1 MRSSATSSPV
11 IRSVGPGPLQTFD
24 SQTSAQTESEWH
36 GANGFKPYS
45 STLRKRPREIPVLGM
60 SGRAF
65 RAHLMSA
72 VALIAMLF
80 SLTLLALV
88 SPLHAEAP
96 AQQKKDDGVRLKD
109 LARIQG
115 VRTNQLIGY
124 GIVVGLPGT
133 GDTRST
139 LASTSIQ
146 NLLGNLGQTF
156 SEAELKAQNIA
167 AVIVTA
173 EIPPF
178 ARKGDRINVTVSSI
192 GDAKSLESGVLIQTP
207 LQAGNNEIYAV
218 AQGVISATDRTP
230 RRNDKGKTVGVVLN
244 GAMVERDLQ
253 EDLFQNRQV
262 RIQLRTF
269 DFTTLD
275 RVQQKVMESFPQLKP
290 AIDGSSVVFTVP
302 EKEEPVSWIAKVEQL
317 RVQPNYPAR
326 VVINERTG
334 TIVMGGDI
342 RVDPVAISRG
352 GVQLEIDAARKEA
365 YQGVYVAP
373 PAENGKPQETT
384 REFSGASISEIVEA
398 LNEMGASVKDI
409 ISILEALRDSGALH
423 AELVVM

>member
-1 MRSSATSSPV
+1 MINSPGKAAGSGSAHCVAAFGSTHPCRAGGSSGIGEKPSCGSWFAPDALRKLSIAPLRKVVAFLLLITGLLFSFQT
-11 IRSVGPGPLQTFD
+11 RSVVFAEEPASGQD
-24 SQTSAQTESEWH
+24 SEE
-36 GANGFKPYS
+36 
-45 STLRKRPREIPVLGM
+45 
-60 SGRAF
+60 
-65 RAHLMSA
+65 
-72 VALIAMLF
+72 
-80 SLTLLALV
+80 
-88 SPLHAEAP
+88 
-96 AQQKKDDGVRLKD
+96 GVRLKD

-115 VRTNQLIGY
+115 VRTNQLLGY

-133 GDTRST
+133 GDSRST

-156 SEAELKAQNIA
+156 SESELRARNIA

-192 GDAKSLESGVLIQTP
+192 GDAKSLENGVLIQTP
-207 LQAGNNEIYAV
+207 LQAGNNQIYAV
-218 AQGVISATDRTP
+218 AQGVISATDR
-230 RRNDKGKTVGVVLN
+230 RMSQSDKGKTVGVVLN
-244 GAMVERDLQ
+244 GAMVEKDLQ
-253 EDLFQNRQV
+253 EDLFQNREI
-262 RIQLRTF
+262 RIQLRSF

-275 RVQQKVMESFPQLKP
+275 RVHKKVQSTFPELKA
-290 AIDGSSVVFTVP
+290 AIDGSSVVITVP
-302 EKEEPVSWIAKVEQL
+302 ENQEPVAWIAKVEQL
-317 RVQPNYPAR
+317 RVQPSYPAR

-352 GVQLEIDAARKEA
+352 GIQLQIDASREA
-365 YQGVYVAP
+365 YQGIYVAP
-373 PAENGKPQETT
+373 PAGEGASRETT
-384 REFSGASISEIVEA
+384 KEFSGASIAEIVEA
-398 LNEMGASVKDI
+398 LNEMGASVQDI

>member
-1 MRSSATSSPV
+1 MKGFRSTEFRFPVGLRSGLRNAGARPTGLYIGLMRTILFALSV
-11 IRSVGPGPLQTFD
+11 IVAMPAD
-24 SQTSAQTESEWH
+24 
-36 GANGFKPYS
+36 
-45 STLRKRPREIPVLGM
+45 
-60 SGRAF
+60 F
-65 RAHLMSA
+65 RAEE
-72 VALIAMLF
+72 
-80 SLTLLALV
+80 
-88 SPLHAEAP
+88 PAP
-96 AQQKKDDGVRLKD
+96 QSDEEGVRLKD

-115 VRTNQLIGY
+115 VRTNQLLGY

-146 NLLGNLGQTF
+146 NLLGNLGQNF
-156 SEAELKAQNIA
+156 SEKELRARNIA

-192 GDAKSLESGVLIQTP
+192 GDAKSLENGVLVQTP
-207 LQAGNNEIYAV
+207 LQAGNDQIYAV
-218 AQGVISATDRTP
+218 AQGPISATDR
-230 RRNDKGKTVGVVLN
+230 RNKNDDAGKTVGVVLN
-244 GAMVERDLQ
+244 GAMVEKDLQ
-253 EDLFQNRQV
+253 ESLFQNREI
-262 RIQLRTF
+262 RIQLRSF

-275 RVQQKVMESFPQLKP
+275 RVHKKVQSTFPELK
-290 AIDGSSVVFTVP
+290 ATIDGSSVVITVP
-302 EKEEPVSWIAKVEQL
+302 ENQEPVSWIARVEQL
-317 RVQPNYPAR
+317 RVEPNYPAR

-352 GVQLEIDAARKEA
+352 GVQLQINASREA

-373 PAENGKPQETT
+373 PAGNEKAKQTT
-384 REFSGASISEIVEA
+384 QEFSGASIAEIVEA
-398 LNEMGASVKDI
+398 LNEMGASVQDI

>member
-1 MRSSATSSPV
+1 MMLSAGTSLPSRIERAPRSFSLRGMLLLMWILILGLPALTIRAEEPGTSS
-11 IRSVGPGPLQTFD
+11 
-24 SQTSAQTESEWH
+24 
-36 GANGFKPYS
+36 
-45 STLRKRPREIPVLGM
+45 
-60 SGRAF
+60 SG
-65 RAHLMSA
+65 
-72 VALIAMLF
+72 
-80 SLTLLALV
+80 
-88 SPLHAEAP
+88 EEE
-96 AQQKKDDGVRLKD
+96 GVRLKD

-115 VRTNQLIGY
+115 VRTNQLLGY

-133 GDTRST
+133 GDSRSK

-156 SEAELKAQNIA
+156 SESELQARNIA

-192 GDAKSLESGVLIQTP
+192 GDAKSLENGVLIQTP
-207 LQAGNNEIYAV
+207 LQAGNDLIYAV
-218 AQGVISATDRTP
+218 AQGVISATDR
-230 RRNDKGKTVGVVLN
+230 RGRDDDKGKTVGVVLN

-253 EDLFQNRQV
+253 ETLFKDREI
-262 RIQLRTF
+262 RIQLRSF

-275 RVQQKVMESFPQLKP
+275 RVHKKVQASFPELK
-290 AIDGSSVVFTVP
+290 ASIDGSSVVITVP
-302 EKEEPVSWIAKVEQL
+302 ENEEPVAWIAKVEQL
-317 RVQPNYPAR
+317 RVEPNYPAR

-352 GVQLEIDAARKEA
+352 GIQLQIDASREA

-373 PAENGKPQETT
+373 PAGNEKARETT
-384 REFSGASISEIVEA
+384 REFSGAFITEIVEA
-398 LNEMGASVKDI
+398 LNEMGASVQDI